1 MPLWWPFRRREPVKT
16 GYDEIEYTAEEDT
29 EQTLSDR
36 SHIEDEA
43 FQDALA
49 TLTGSPDADQS
60 AVVKTEVVADERV
73 VKAAELGA
81 LIETASKIVATST
94 EADPNPGEGEGEW
107 VDNNDGY
114 WYWRKEGGTFDE
126 TAHIK
131 RPDGSM
137 EPYSG

>member
-29 EQTLSDR
+29 DQTLSDR

-43 FQDALA
+43 FQGALA

-60 AVVKTEVVADERV
+60 PVVKTEVVADERV
-73 VKAAELGA
+73 VKAAELGS
-81 LIETASKIVATST
+81 LIDTASMIVATST
-94 EADPNPGEGEGEW
+94 EADPNPGEDDGEW

-114 WYWRKEGGTFDE
+114 WYWRKEDGTFDE
-126 TAHIK
+126 TPHIK
-131 RPDGSM
+131 RPDGGM
-137 EPYSG
+137 EAYSS

>member
-1 MPLWWPFRRREPVKT
+1 MPLWWPFRRREPVAT
-16 GYDEIEYTAEEDT
+16 GYEEIEYTAEEDT
-29 EQTLSDR
+29 EETLSDR

-49 TLTGSPDADQS
+49 TLTGSPDADQGP
-60 AVVKTEVVADERV
+60 VVFTEVVENERNV
-73 VKAAELGA
+73 DPAALGA
-81 LIETASKIVATST
+81 LIDTASKIVATST

-114 WYWRKEGGTFDE
+114 WYWRKEDDTFDE